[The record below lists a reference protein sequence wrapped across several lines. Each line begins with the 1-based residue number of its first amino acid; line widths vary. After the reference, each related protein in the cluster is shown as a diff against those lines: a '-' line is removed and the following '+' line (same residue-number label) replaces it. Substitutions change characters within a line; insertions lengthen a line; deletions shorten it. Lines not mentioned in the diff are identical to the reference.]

1 MIIIWSVK
9 DSAILREEIMI
20 MKKKREE
27 RKKLD
32 VEIRFWGFELFIKY
46 FA

>member
-9 DSAILREEIMI
+9 DSAILREDIMI
-20 MKKKREE
+20 MKKTKR
-27 RKKLD
+27 RKKKLD